1 MYIRSPYMTC
11 DKCGLMITGKLKRLR
26 EHKQEYHSY

>member
-1 MYIRSPYMTC
+1 MYVRSPYITC
-11 DKCGLMITGKLKRLR
+11 DKCGMMFEGGLRKLR